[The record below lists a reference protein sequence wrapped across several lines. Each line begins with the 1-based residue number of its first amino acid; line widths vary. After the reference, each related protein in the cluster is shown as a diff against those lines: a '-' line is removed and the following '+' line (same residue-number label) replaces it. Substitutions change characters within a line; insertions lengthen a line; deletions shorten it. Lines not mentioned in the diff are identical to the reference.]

1 MEFIQNLAAAVL
13 PPLFVIYYM
22 YKNDL
27 YEKEPHGLI
36 FKTFIVGCLVVLPVL
51 LFSLDES
58 FYPNKFL
65 FALFG
70 VAFFEEGFKFIFL
83 RFYNYNK
90 KDFNEPYYGIF
101 MEYYK
106 YGLALAEN
114 IFYVLGIK
122 GGRYIAILRCFT
134 AIPLHATCEL

>member
-65 FALFG
+65 LLCWALLYLRKG
-70 VAFFEEGFKFIFL
+70 LIVFL

-90 KDFNEPYYGIF
+90 KILTNPTMVFYAVIIS
-101 MEYYK
+101 
-106 YGLALAEN
+106 GLRAS
-114 IFYVLGIK
+114 
-122 GGRYIAILRCFT
+122 
-134 AIPLHATCEL
+134 